1 MQRRALSR
9 AVRTMRDSHYCTW
22 SLPSASTLQIPS
34 LDLQDP
40 QRCPPLLATARDASQ
55 VTIAPA
61 PQLYMCIPRPQPLLP
76 TTPLQRKAR
85 RAAVPLL
92 RESPQCESARRIWT
106 KTRGG
111 RRCGTRLPASPAP
124 RVAGACSCEWLKMA
138 FAVCAAAKVRPA
150 PAPPPPRPPTPPSPP
165 RPSPRLQSRRPRWL
179 SSQSCG
185 CERAGC

>member
-9 AVRTMRDSHYCTW
+9 AVRTMRDSLTTVRGTSRGLSPLPPPFR
-22 SLPSASTLQIPS
+22 SLR
-34 LDLQDP
+34 DLQDP
-40 QRCPPLLATARDASQ
+40 QRCPPLLASARDASQ
-55 VTIAPA
+55 ATIAPA
-61 PQLYMCIPRPQPLLP
+61 PQLYMCIPRPHSLLP

-92 RESPQCESARRIWT
+92 RESPQCESARRVWT
-106 KTRGG
+106 QTRGG

-124 RVAGACSCEWLKMA
+124 RVAGACSCELLKMA
-138 FAVCAAAKVRPA
+138 FAVCAAAKVRHA

-185 CERAGC
+185 G